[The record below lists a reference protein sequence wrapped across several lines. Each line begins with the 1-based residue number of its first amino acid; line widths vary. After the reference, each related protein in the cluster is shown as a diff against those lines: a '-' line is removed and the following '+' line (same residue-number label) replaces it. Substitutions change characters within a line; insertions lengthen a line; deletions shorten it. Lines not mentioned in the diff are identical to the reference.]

1 VANEVHFH
9 GRKLIGARY
18 FNKGILAMIPDL
30 NISNSARD
38 TEGHGTHTLSTA
50 GGNFVPGASY
60 FGYAN
65 GTAKG
70 GAPHARLAAY
80 KTCWADCKKTDSY
93 FLRMLNIIVFSGT
106 FNWPH
111 KGS

>member
-1 VANEVHFH
+1 MKVHFQ

-18 FNKGILAMIPDL
+18 FNKGMLAMNPEL
-30 NISNSARD
+30 NVTNSARD
-38 TEGHGTHTLSTA
+38 MEGHGTHTLSTA

-70 GAPHARLAAY
+70 GAPGARLAAY
-80 KTCWADCKKTDSY
+80 KTCWVESKKINIY
-93 FLRMLNIIVFSGT
+93 FSNTYDI
-106 FNWPH
+106 
-111 KGS
+111 